1 VITRDDV
8 LAAHSRIRAHIRRT
22 PTVQVAAPS
31 TPLWIKCEFM
41 QYTGCFKARGALNR
55 VMAAQ
60 ELGELDPQVGIV
72 AASGGNA
79 GLANAYAAAR
89 VGVPATVFVPETAP
103 PVKVARILAYGAE
116 VRRVGT
122 EYAEAYTAAI
132 DFAEQSGAVFCHAYD
147 QIEVAAGAGTLVD
160 ETIDDEPSIET
171 VIVAVGGGGLL
182 AGVLAGLDGRAQV
195 VAVEPTAAPTLN
207 AALRAGTPV
216 DVSVSGIAADSLG
229 ASRVGKIA
237 FDVARRFGVESV
249 LVDDSA
255 IISAREQL
263 WNEYRIVAEHGAA
276 AAYAALSSGVYA
288 PSRDER
294 VAVLISGAN
303 TAPATLATGGSRS
316 GRAGNLGVSVPPS
329 LGTNASGAS
338 GGIHVS
344 SADQNHHCVE
354 PGLSRSRNAG
364 RKTATRPSTSI
375 GSDNARNVAC
385 SPAASASGP
394 AMISPSGPAA

>member
-1 VITRDDV
+1 
-8 LAAHSRIRAHIRRT
+8 
-22 PTVQVAAPS
+22 
-31 TPLWIKCEFM
+31 
-41 QYTGCFKARGALNR
+41 
-55 VMAAQ
+55 MAAQ
-60 ELGELDPQVGIV
+60 ERGELDRQVGVV

-103 PVKVARILAYGAE
+103 PVKVARIVASGAE
-116 VRRVGT
+116 VRRAGT
-122 EYAEAYTAAI
+122 EYAEAYAAAI
-132 DFAEQSGAVFCHAYD
+132 DFAEKSGAVFCHAYD

-182 AGVLAGLDGRAQV
+182 AGVLAGLDGRARV
-195 VAVEPTAAPTLN
+195 VAVEPMAAPTLN
-207 AALRAGTPV
+207 AALKAGRPV

-229 ASRVGKIA
+229 ARRVGQIA

-276 AAYAALSSGVYA
+276 AAYAALSSGVYT

-294 VAVLISGAN
+294 VALLISGAN
-303 TAPATLATGGSRS
+303 TAPATLAAGGS
-316 GRAGNLGVSVPPS
+316 
-329 LGTNASGAS
+329 
-338 GGIHVS
+338 
-344 SADQNHHCVE
+344 
-354 PGLSRSRNAG
+354 
-364 RKTATRPSTSI
+364 
-375 GSDNARNVAC
+375 
-385 SPAASASGP
+385 
-394 AMISPSGPAA
+394 

>member
-1 VITRDDV
+1 MITRDDV
-8 LAAHSRIRAHIRRT
+8 LAAHSRIRDHIRRT
-22 PTVQVAAPS
+22 PVVQVAAPS

-60 ELGELDPQVGIV
+60 ERGELDRQVGVV

-182 AGVLAGLDGRAQV
+182 AGVLAGLDGRARV
-195 VAVEPTAAPTLN
+195 VAVEPVGSPDTECGPEGGD
-207 AALRAGTPV
+207 AGR
-216 DVSVSGIAADSLG
+216 
-229 ASRVGKIA
+229 RVG
-237 FDVARRFGVESV
+237 FG
-249 LVDDSA
+249 
-255 IISAREQL
+255 
-263 WNEYRIVAEHGAA
+263 Y
-276 AAYAALSSGVYA
+276 
-288 PSRDER
+288 SR
-294 VAVLISGAN
+294 
-303 TAPATLATGGSRS
+303 
-316 GRAGNLGVSVPPS
+316 
-329 LGTNASGAS
+329 
-338 GGIHVS
+338 
-344 SADQNHHCVE
+344 
-354 PGLSRSRNAG
+354 
-364 RKTATRPSTSI
+364 
-375 GSDNARNVAC
+375 
-385 SPAASASGP
+385 
-394 AMISPSGPAA
+394 